1 MAMIKV
7 YDPNEKI
14 FNHNGIKIL
23 HPEVCELT
31 KKDNGDYYLE
41 IRDSIDNVDYYQK
54 GMIIRVSTMW
64 GEQAF
69 RCTNPVVSSTRVD
82 VKAWHVFYDS
92 MNYLIKDANIVD
104 KTCNYA
110 MNHVNSNTDI
120 PSPFTTLS
128 DITKQVST
136 RIVRKTLYDTFVEFI
151 DESKFGGHLVRDNF
165 NVSIMT
171 SIGQDRGV
179 VLADKKNITSLK
191 VEEKWDDVCTKI
203 LPYTTDGEVAILLD
217 DTYVSLDSEIYDI
230 PYSRVVKF
238 ENELEKGDFESEE
251 AYLTATKEW
260 LKSKAVDYLE
270 QNKLP
275 KVNYSVEANI
285 NNVSDVGDIIHVK
298 HPRCKVNITTNV
310 IAIQYD
316 CIREKI
322 IKVEFGNFKKDISTL
337 QKDIVSKATEESKV
351 IAEETQATL
360 SAELEKATSNIN
372 SLLKESYVIYDGDQ
386 ILVVDRL
393 PKEEAKNVI
402 RVNSAGIGFS
412 QTGIYGTFNSAW
424 SIDGTLNMQSINV
437 INLTA
442 DLIKGGTLILGGI
455 NNTSGTIELYD
466 NSNRMIAN
474 MDKGGL
480 TIYAT
485 NGDYVKLNGE
495 TGFSGYNS
503 NNEKIYWAD
512 GSVFHMKNA
521 EVENE
526 IKISGKIKIV
536 PVSTNDNVGVGFVA
550 ISEV

>member
-7 YDPNEKI
+7 YDANEKL

-23 HPEVCELT
+23 HPEICELT

-191 VEEKWDDVCTKI
+191 VEEKWDDVCTKV

-217 DTYVSLDSEIYDI
+217 DTYVSLDSDIYDI
-230 PYSRVVKF
+230 PYSKVVKF
-238 ENELEKGDFESEE
+238 ENEIDKEDFESEE
-251 AYLTATKEW
+251 DYLTATKEW

-316 CIREKI
+316 CIREKV

-351 IAEETQATL
+351 LAEETQATL

-393 PKEEAKNVI
+393 PKEDATNVI
-402 RVNSAGIGFS
+402 RINSAGIGFS
-412 QTGIYGTFNSAW
+412 QSGIYGPFNSAW
-424 SIDGTLNMQSINV
+424 TIDGTLNMQSINV

-536 PVSTNDNVGVGFVA
+536 PVSTSDNVGVGFVA

>member
-7 YDPNEKI
+7 YDANEKL

-23 HPEVCELT
+23 HPEICELT

-41 IRDSIDNVDYYQK
+41 IRDSIDNVDFYQK
-54 GMIIRVSTMW
+54 GMIIRASTMW

-92 MNYLIKDANIVD
+92 MNYLIKDVNIVD

-136 RIVRKTLYDTFVEFI
+136 RIVRKTLYDTFVDFI

-217 DTYVSLDSEIYDI
+217 DTYVSLDSDIYDI
-230 PYSRVVKF
+230 PYSKVVKF
-238 ENELEKGDFESEE
+238 ENEIDKEDFESEE
-251 AYLTATKEW
+251 TYLTATKEW
-260 LKSKAVDYLE
+260 LQSKAVDYLE

-351 IAEETQATL
+351 IAEETQANL

-393 PKEEAKNVI
+393 PKEDAKNVI

-442 DLIKGGTLILGGI
+442 DLIKGGTLVLGGI
-455 NNTSGTIELYD
+455 NNNSGTIELYD

-485 NGDYVKLNGE
+485 NGDYVKLNGD
-495 TGFSGYNS
+495 TGFSGYNA

>member
-1 MAMIKV
+1 
-7 YDPNEKI
+7 
-14 FNHNGIKIL
+14 
-23 HPEVCELT
+23 
-31 KKDNGDYYLE
+31 
-41 IRDSIDNVDYYQK
+41 
-54 GMIIRVSTMW
+54 MIIRVSTMW

-92 MNYLIKDANIVD
+92 MNYLIKDVNIVD

-151 DESKFGGHLVRDNF
+151 DESRFGGHLVRDNF

-217 DTYVSLDSEIYDI
+217 ETYVSLDTDIYDI

-238 ENELEKGDFESEE
+238 ENELDKEDFESES
-251 AYLTATKEW
+251 AYLAATKEW

-337 QKDIVSKATEESKV
+337 QKDIVSKASEESKV
-351 IAEETQATL
+351 IAQETQATL

-372 SLLKESYVIYDGDQ
+372 SLLKESYVIYEGDQ
-386 ILVVDRL
+386 IFVVDRL
-393 PKEEAKNVI
+393 PKEDAKNVI
-402 RVNSAGIGFS
+402 RINSAGIGFS
-412 QTGIYGTFNSAW
+412 QSGIYGTFNSAW

>member
-7 YDPNEKI
+7 YDANEKL

-23 HPEVCELT
+23 HPEICELT

-92 MNYLIKDANIVD
+92 MNYLIKDVNIVD

-191 VEEKWDDVCTKI
+191 VEEKWDDVCTKV

-217 DTYVSLDSEIYDI
+217 DTYVSLDSDIYDI
-230 PYSRVVKF
+230 PYSKVVKF
-238 ENELEKGDFESEE
+238 ESEIDKEDFESEE

-260 LKSKAVDYLE
+260 LQSKAVDYLE

-372 SLLKESYVIYDGDQ
+372 SLLKQSYVIYDGDQ

-442 DLIKGGTLILGGI
+442 DLIKGGTLVLGGI

-474 MDKGGL
+474 MDKGRL

-485 NGDYVKLNGE
+485 NGDYVKLNGD
-495 TGFSGYNS
+495 TGFSGYNA